1 MQMQQQQAQYGGAG
15 AQMQRAVQPSAAL
28 AGSARNEPNRRRKKY
43 RMTYGQQVRL
53 ALFLFLFLFSLFY
66 LFLTVCPHPAL
77 LSPLFFSPPQ
87 GQVQAQGVGLQ
98 QAGGGGVAN
107 AGAVD
112 FRQSKRA
119 GQEQV
124 MRAYGVKGGIDA
136 AGGLGMGVGMGV
148 GMTQPKQGVGM
159 GVGAGAGAGAS
170 YGGHPN
176 RNFAPAKR

>member
-1 MQMQQQQAQYGGAG
+1 
-15 AQMQRAVQPSAAL
+15 
-28 AGSARNEPNRRRKKY
+28 
-43 RMTYGQQVRL
+43 MTYGQQVRL

-87 GQVQAQGVGLQ
+87 GQGQAQGVGLQ